1 MAGITAKKLAKA
13 VVVVGAVIE
22 QRIDESARVATQ
34 YRELLYLLKRLEPPV
49 SANTRVPGIT
59 EPVNLKPGR
68 KPAAGSIPGRVLE
81 IVGEFGEP
89 VALRQICAAKHGAKD
104 SHVRKAVSGLVKSGH
119 LVATG
124 ATTTRRYAL
133 ARTGKAA

>member
-1 MAGITAKKLAKA
+1 MAGITAKKLGKA
-13 VVVVGAVIE
+13 VMVVGAVIE
-22 QRIDESARVATQ
+22 QRIDESARQAAQ

-49 SANTRVPGIT
+49 SANSRVHGIP
-59 EPVNLKPGR
+59 EAVNPKPGR

-89 VALRQICAAKHGAKD
+89 VALRQILGAKHGAKE
-104 SHVRKAVSGLVKSGH
+104 SHIRQAVSSLVKSGH